1 MNERAVTTVTLLGGI
16 LLEREDAERWVMSDQ
31 SFITLMVIGG
41 AILVVVAGVAFAVWL
56 GRFRRELR
64 HLNLRIAQA
73 VSEREKQHYLRR
85 RRSLW
90 WSLVPFVKYK
100 SR

>member
-1 MNERAVTTVTLLGGI
+1 MVTAVTWLGSI
-16 LLEREDAERWVMSDQ
+16 LIEREDSEHWVMSDQ

-41 AILVVVAGVAFAVWL
+41 AVLVVVAGVAFAVWL

-100 SR
+100 GR

>member
-1 MNERAVTTVTLLGGI
+1 MTLLGGI
-16 LLEREDAERWVMSDQ
+16 LLEREDGEQWVMSDQ
-31 SFITLMVIGG
+31 TFITLMIIGG
-41 AILVVVAGVAFAVWL
+41 GVLVVVAGVAFAVWL

-85 RRSLW
+85 RRNLW

-100 SR
+100 GR